1 MLLLSYKKRKLK
13 QGETPQLVFEKLK
26 TSYSFLL
33 QSGGGERCSF
43 IGYQP
48 AVLLEKN
55 GKKLVKRKFTYGDG
69 KVTSQKFFLSGDVL
83 KEVASLNKKYLLKNL
98 TNVKDLPPFVGGAC
112 GFFSYDFGVEMAG
125 LKVKTK
131 ALVKC
136 PDLCLM
142 WVKKLIAFD
151 HKKNELWFLALGKDE
166 NEGRRILQEMEKD
179 YVPGLVNQNVSVKS
193 CQPLVERARVVAN
206 FSFPDY
212 KNKIQQIKKF
222 LFDGDTYQVNFA
234 QQFKLKTELDPW
246 LVYKKLFEINP
257 SQQACF
263 FNHPDFCVVS
273 ASPER
278 LVSVK
283 NGLVQTCPIKG
294 TVKRG
299 KNSAEDKKQIK
310 DLLASVKDKAEL
322 AMIVDLSRNDLG
334 RVCEP
339 GTIKVTQHRAIMKL
353 SHVIHTY
360 SVVEGLLAKGK
371 NLLDVFKALFPGGS
385 ITGCPKKR
393 TMEIIAKLEQTKRGA
408 YCGSA
413 GYFSASGNMDLNI
426 MIRTL
431 FYQNGQYTFG
441 AGGGIVIDSD
451 AGCEYQESLDK
462 AEALKRS
469 LLR

>member
-1 MLLLSYKKRKLK
+1 M
-13 QGETPQLVFEKLK
+13 VFEKLK

-33 QSGGGERCSF
+33 QSGGEERYSF

-48 AVLLEKN
+48 AVLLEKS
-55 GKKLVKRKFTYGDG
+55 GKKLIKRKFTYGDD
-69 KVTSQKFFLSGDVL
+69 KVTSQKSFLSGDVL
-83 KEVASLNKKYLLKNL
+83 KEVASLNKKYSLKNL
-98 TNVKDLPPFVGGAC
+98 TNLKDLPPFVGGAC

-131 ALVKC
+131 ALAKC

-142 WVKKLIAFD
+142 WVKKIIAFD
-151 HKKNELWFLALGKDE
+151 HQKNELWFLTLGKEKIDM
-166 NEGRRILQEMEKD
+166 RPMIQELGKKSD
-179 YVPGLVNQNVSVKS
+179 IKQQAKASVPKKLEVIS
-193 CQPLVERARVVAN
+193 N
-206 FSFPDY
+206 FSLAEY
-212 KNKIQQIKKF
+212 RNRIKQIKKF
-222 LFDGDTYQVNFA
+222 LLDGDTYQVNFA
-234 QQFKLKTELDPW
+234 QQFQLEAALDPW
-246 LVYKKLFEINP
+246 QVYKRLFVINP

-283 NGLVQTCPIKG
+283 NGVVQTCPIKG
-294 TVKRG
+294 TVKRA

-310 DLLASVKDKAEL
+310 DLLASRKNKAEL

-413 GYFSASGNMDLNI
+413 GYFSASNNMDFNI

-441 AGGGIVIDSD
+441 AGGGIVNDSNPD
-451 AGCEYQESLDK
+451 AEYQESLDK
-462 AEALKRS
+462 AEALKES
-469 LLR
+469 LLA